1 MLEFAR
7 GQFLWLFAL
16 VALFFVVFF
25 LARRWKRAAVT
36 YGFIWQRVAGR
47 VRPPAWKRLLRLLLT
62 LLVSSAMLSSAALYA
77 AGLQPAAQN
86 ETPPLLLFIVI
97 DNSPSMRAFSYT
109 HRQTRQNLAQ
119 DRAQQ
124 VLNSLAPEDRACI
137 VHWQLGRPVAGPFL
151 KRGDAAGPAPRTDYA
166 PARPEELAGCL
177 QAVGLPPHFA
187 PAPAAVCA
195 VWLLT
200 DDPPALAAAPAPAR
214 LERLAPAARW
224 ATVGGLPCVVETF
237 GEAGENAGFI
247 EAVFRPSPAGSEDRG
262 LLSARLRGR
271 GKAGAMYLGF
281 KRDTWEM
288 DARSFELPLKVP
300 HDLDSDGLDLLVRSE
315 HDILTLDDFIRV
327 PLPRSPIRRILILR
341 PKGEEANPLLREGME
356 LLLPGRK
363 IEEREAVNGEAAES
377 DLVVMDRVA
386 AEPSARA
393 LLCFGAL
400 PPGLGE
406 VEPAREAKAGL
417 FEATAQRPWLGFEVP
432 NLQLLAGRE
441 AFPLKYGVK
450 LTPLATHIEA
460 GVLLAAATGERDV
473 LYVGYSPRQS
483 NFLFVPEGPTLLQRW
498 LNALLGR
505 DTTLMPPLLPM
516 AQSTEID
523 AGAFMTLEVR
533 RDPDVGPG
541 YAYGAESYRVITGL
555 DGRARIGPLEQPGL
569 YRLLHEGRELARFSA
584 YWVDEPEQAA
594 SFLPLPPLDE
604 RALVPAAREQTWIDW
619 FPEILLWM
627 ALLGLLLEWLLWLA
641 GITD

>member
-25 LARRWKRAAVT
+25 LARRWKRATVT
-36 YGFIWQRVAGR
+36 YGFIWQRVARR

-109 HRQTRQNLAQ
+109 HSQTRQQMAQ
-119 DRAQQ
+119 ARARQL
-124 VLNSLAPEDRACI
+124 LNSLAPQDRACI

-166 PARPEELAGCL
+166 LAQTEELAGCFA
-177 QAVGLPPHFA
+177 AVGLPPHFR
-187 PAPAAVCA
+187 PAPEAVRA

-200 DDPPALAAAPAPAR
+200 DDPPALKSAEAPAR
-214 LERLAPAARW
+214 LERVAPAARW
-224 ATVGGLPCVVETF
+224 KSLGGLPGVVETF

-247 EAVFRPSPAGSEDRG
+247 EAVFKPSPAGSDDRG
-262 LLSARLRGR
+262 LLTARLRGQ
-271 GKAGAMYLGF
+271 GKAEALYLAF
-281 KRDTWEM
+281 KWDTMEK

-315 HDILTLDDFIRV
+315 RDILTLDDFIRV

-341 PKGEEANPLLREGME
+341 PKGEEPNPLLREGME
-356 LLLPGRK
+356 LLLPGRR
-363 IEEREAVNGEAAES
+363 IEEREAVAGEGAES

-386 AEPSARA
+386 AQPRARA

-400 PPGLGE
+400 PPELGE

-417 FEATAQRPWLGFEVP
+417 FEARAQRPWLGFEVP

-441 AFPLKYGVK
+441 AFPLRPGGG

-460 GVLLAAATGERDV
+460 GVLLAASTGERDV

-498 LNALLGR
+498 LNALLSR
-505 DTTLMPPLLPM
+505 ESAWIPPLLPM
-516 AQSTEID
+516 SQTTEIN
-523 AGAFMTLEVR
+523 AGAPMALEVCL
-533 RDPDVGPG
+533 DPDVGPG
-541 YAYGAESYRVITGL
+541 YAYGAESYSVMTGL
-555 DGRARIGPLEQPGL
+555 DGRARLGPLEQPGL
-569 YRLLHEGRELARFSA
+569 YRLLHQGRELARFSA
-584 YWVDEPEQAA
+584 YWVDESEQAA
-594 SFLPLPPLDE
+594 AFVPLPLLDE
-604 RALVPAAREQTWIDW
+604 QALVPAAREPTWVDW
-619 FPEILLWM
+619 FPEILLWV